1 MPLQLS
7 VGTTYVCSDKQGAVV
22 TGRLQANISR
32 SCTCNVCSWKA
43 DQPRCKKHIF
53 IRPFIYRT
61 TRPLRGEDVS
71 FGEREV
77 NKRQHKKSS
86 GFLGHLQLLTKLSQA
101 LARSFRSSNAK
112 LVIAH
117 WGGFHFSGW
126 GISTGLHLGWY
137 RPRSSCRMNQ
147 AYFILQWEWHPDGA
161 GKWNHLQALQH
172 LCLKEGF
179 LQLEGVGK
187 EREEVGPLQTSR
199 QTDVLPKHNLYLS
212 SLLFLHWDT
221 YTLHCHPLQSMGRSW
236 SYWDGT
242 WEVFFTC
249 ALFGWYWG

>member
-1 MPLQLS
+1 
-7 VGTTYVCSDKQGAVV
+7 
-22 TGRLQANISR
+22 
-32 SCTCNVCSWKA
+32 
-43 DQPRCKKHIF
+43 
-53 IRPFIYRT
+53 
-61 TRPLRGEDVS
+61 
-71 FGEREV
+71 
-77 NKRQHKKSS
+77 
-86 GFLGHLQLLTKLSQA
+86 
-101 LARSFRSSNAK
+101 
-112 LVIAH
+112 
-117 WGGFHFSGW
+117 
-126 GISTGLHLGWY
+126 
-137 RPRSSCRMNQ
+137 MNQ

-179 LQLEGVGK
+179 LQLGGVGK

-242 WEVFFTC
+242 WEVFSRVPFLGDIEDKAVELDTTCSVANCCCHSQVQATC
-249 ALFGWYWG
+249 ACIAAGKDSPLLCLQGLEPLGNIWVRMKAEGPVILLVHLFVRYFPRRKSFSFLCLYCKLHAVKRKERARQTDRKKRHNTGVVPVQSIPFADTSVAPMAWGCAEGVTDSS